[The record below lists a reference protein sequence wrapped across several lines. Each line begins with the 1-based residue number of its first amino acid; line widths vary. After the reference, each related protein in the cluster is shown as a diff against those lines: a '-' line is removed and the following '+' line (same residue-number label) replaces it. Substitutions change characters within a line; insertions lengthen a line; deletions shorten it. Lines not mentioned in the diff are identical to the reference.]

1 MSIDSAPSIV
11 STLLLG
17 LVVGLRHAFEPDHV
31 AAVSAIAT
39 QRGSWLG
46 STLVGGLWGLGHALA
61 LFAAGAAVLLL
72 QLRIPAGAELTLELC
87 VGLMLV
93 GLGAN
98 AVFRLVHGDHDRVR
112 AHPHAHGGPGKG
124 PLLIGIVHGLAG
136 SGALMLLVLA
146 TIPSPLLGLA
156 YIAVFGLGALGGMM
170 ALSALIALPALLTAQ
185 RFERAQ
191 GGLRLLAAGLSIAVG
206 LFLVYEIGVVRG
218 LLL

>member
-1 MSIDSAPSIV
+1 MHVDTAPSLV
-11 STLLLG
+11 SMLFFG
-17 LVVGLRHAFEPDHV
+17 LVVGLRHAFEADHV
-31 AAVSAIAT
+31 AAVSAIAS
-39 QRGSWLG
+39 QRKSWLG
-46 STLVGGLWGLGHALA
+46 SSLVGGLWGLGHALA

-72 QLRIPAGAELTLELC
+72 QLRIPTSAELTLELC

-98 AVFRLVHGDHDRVR
+98 AVFKLVHGDHD
-112 AHPHAHGGPGKG
+112 HAHARDHHDLAPGKG

-170 ALSALIALPALLTAQ
+170 ALSALIALPALLAAR

-191 GGLRLLAAGLSIAVG
+191 TGLRLVAASLSMGVG
-206 LFLVYEIGVVRG
+206 LFLVYEIGVEG

>member
-1 MSIDSAPSIV
+1 MNVDSAPSV
-11 STLLLG
+11 ASMLLFG
-17 LVVGLRHAFEPDHV
+17 LVVGLRHAFEADHV

-39 QRGSWLG
+39 QRRSWIGS
-46 STLVGGLWGLGHALA
+46 SLVGGLWGVGHALA

-72 QLRIPAGAELTLELC
+72 QLRIPAQAELTLELC

-98 AVFRLVHGDHDRVR
+98 AVFKLVHGDHDHR
-112 AHPHAHGGPGKG
+112 HAHGHDVAPGKG
-124 PLLIGIVHGLAG
+124 PLLICIVHGLAG
-136 SGALMLLVLA
+136 SGSLMLLVLA

-170 ALSALIALPALLTAQ
+170 ALSALIALPALLAAH

-191 GGLRLLAAGLSIAVG
+191 AGLRLAAGALSIGVG
-206 LFLVYEIGVVRG
+206 LLLVYEIGFVEG
-218 LLL
+218 LLV

>member
-1 MSIDSAPSIV
+1 MSIDSTPSIA
-11 STLLLG
+11 SMLLFG
-17 LVVGLRHAFEPDHV
+17 LVVGVRHAFEADHV

-39 QRGSWLG
+39 QRKSWVGS
-46 STLVGGLWGLGHALA
+46 SLVGGLWGLGHALA

-72 QLRIPAGAELTLELC
+72 QLRIPARAELTLELC

-98 AVFRLVHGDHDRVR
+98 AVFKLVHGDCDHLHARHRHDL
-112 AHPHAHGGPGKG
+112 APGKG

-156 YIAVFGLGALGGMM
+156 YVAVFGLGALGGMM
-170 ALSALIALPALLTAQ
+170 ALSALIALPALLAAR

-191 GGLRLLAAGLSIAVG
+191 VGLRLAAGALSIAVG
-206 LFLVYEIGVVRG
+206 LLLVYEIGVVEG
-218 LLL
+218 LLI

>member
-17 LVVGLRHAFEPDHV
+17 LVVGLRHAFEPDHM

-39 QRGSWLG
+39 QRRSWLG

-72 QLRIPAGAELTLELC
+72 QLRIPARAELGLKFC

-98 AVFRLVHGDHDRVR
+98 AVFKLVHGDHDHVH
-112 AHPHAHGGPGKG
+112 AHPHAPGKG

-136 SGALMLLVLA
+136 SGALMLLVLT
-146 TIPSPLLGLA
+146 TIPSPLVGLA

-170 ALSALIALPALLTAQ
+170 ALSALLALPAVLTAN
-185 RFERAQ
+185 RFQRAQ
-191 GGLRLLAAGLSIAVG
+191 GGLRLLAGGLSITVG
-206 LFLVYEIGVVRG
+206 LFLVYEIGVVQG
-218 LLL
+218 LLV

>member
-1 MSIDSAPSIV
+1 MNLDSAPSV
-11 STLLLG
+11 ASMLLLG
-17 LVVGLRHAFEPDHV
+17 LVVGLRHAFEADHV

-39 QRGSWLG
+39 RRKSWIGS
-46 STLVGGLWGLGHALA
+46 SLVGGLWGLGHALA

-72 QLRIPAGAELTLELC
+72 QLRIPAQAELTLELG

-98 AVFRLVHGDHDRVR
+98 AVFKLVHGDHD
-112 AHPHAHGGPGKG
+112 HLPDGHGHDHGAGKG
-124 PLLIGIVHGLAG
+124 PLLVGIVHGLAG

-170 ALSALIALPALLTAQ
+170 ALSALIALPALLAAR

-191 GGLRLLAAGLSIAVG
+191 AGLRLVAGALSITVG
-206 LFLVYEIGVVRG
+206 LFLVYEIGFVEG
-218 LLL
+218 LLV

>member
-1 MSIDSAPSIV
+1 MNVDSAPSV
-11 STLLLG
+11 ASMLLFG
-17 LVVGLRHAFEPDHV
+17 LVVGLRHAFEADHV

-39 QRGSWLG
+39 QRKSWVGS
-46 STLVGGLWGLGHALA
+46 SLVGGLWGLGHALA

-72 QLRIPAGAELTLELC
+72 QLRIPAQAELTLELC

-98 AVFRLVHGDHDRVR
+98 AVFKLVHGDHDHRHAR
-112 AHPHAHGGPGKG
+112 HAHDLTPGKG
-124 PLLIGIVHGLAG
+124 PLLVGIVHGLAG

-170 ALSALIALPALLTAQ
+170 ALSALIALPALLAAQ

-191 GGLRLLAAGLSIAVG
+191 AGLRLAAGALSIGVG
-206 LFLVYEIGVVRG
+206 LLLVYEIGVVEG
-218 LLL
+218 LLV